1 MVHEKE
7 LIVPQQAT
15 ARGYIPPL
23 GKETVLIAG
32 YDPSDGSLR
41 VLNLGILAQLA
52 TIAEKLQN
60 YDIVDSR
67 DGVSISLA
75 VGNTGQK
82 KVSLEVPAGEVWYL
96 NRLNI
101 AASAAQ
107 TLGVYTVNVRVSR
120 FPKEGEL
127 DKDLLAD
134 ALTHTAV
141 QAAGGSDVDFGL
153 AAVGGILGK
162 ELRLLGGDKLTLVID
177 ISTAIDAAADVTL
190 APVGFAAQRLV

>member
-7 LIVPQQAT
+7 LIVPQQAP

-23 GKETVLIAG
+23 GKETILIAG

-41 VLNLGILAQLA
+41 VLNLGMLTQLSA
-52 TIAEKLQN
+52 LAEKLHN
-60 YDIVDSR
+60 DDIIDSR

-82 KVSLEVPAGEVWYL
+82 KISLEVPTNEVWYL
-96 NRLNI
+96 NRLNL

-107 TLGVYTVNVRVSR
+107 TTGVYTVNVRVSR

-127 DKDLLAD
+127 DKDLLPESLA
-134 ALTHTAV
+134 HTDVEAV
-141 QAAGGSDVDFGL
+141 GGSDVDFGP
-153 AAVGGILGK
+153 ASAGGILGK
-162 ELRLLGGDKLTLVID
+162 ELRLTGGDKLTLVID

-190 APVGFAAQRLV
+190 APVGFATQRLA